1 MKLGNATYL
10 QLSTLSYTRN
20 SLLSKPSKDRA
31 NIALQDSKKKS
42 HNYPQSMTHM
52 GLRLDAQ
59 FAS

>member
-1 MKLGNATYL
+1 MLHTCSLAFFHTYETPCL
-10 QLSTLSYTRN
+10 PNQSED
-20 SLLSKPSKDRA
+20 KA
-31 NIALQDSKKKS
+31 NIALHDIKKS

>member
-20 SLLSKPSKDRA
+20 SLLSKPSKDTA
-31 NIALQDSKKKS
+31 NIALQDSKKS